1 MPARD
6 RLPEQ
11 YVVGAVF
18 VAGMFLNIMDTTIVN
33 VALPSLGEQFGVGTS
48 SIEWV
53 VVGYLLSLAAFIPAS
68 GWIGDRFGTKRTF
81 LFALA
86 VFVGA
91 SALCGLAQSLDEL
104 VAFRILQ
111 GVGGGM
117 LTPVG
122 TAMLYR
128 AFPPAERA
136 KASRVLII
144 PTVTAPALGPIVGGF
159 LVDHLSWRWIFY
171 VNVPIGVLA
180 FVFGALFLH
189 EHREPRR
196 GRFDLPGFVLSGGG
210 LALILYALGEGPG
223 KGWGSPEIVLTLVLG
238 VAAFVALVRVE
249 LTKAHPMLHLRLLR
263 NRLFRSCN
271 VAALFGYG
279 GFIGFL
285 FVMPL
290 YLQEA
295 RGLSA
300 FESGLTTFP
309 EALGVLV
316 SSQIAG
322 RVYGYVGPRRLMAG
336 GLAAV
341 ACLMAS
347 LTQVGLGTNLWVI
360 RLVMF
365 LLGAGMAFVFV
376 PLQAAAFATISPAD
390 TGQASAIYSTQR
402 QVAAALG
409 VSILATVLSMLLP
422 SGPPTPAE
430 HVSAFRG
437 VFLTASGLA
446 LIGAFASWRIHDEDA
461 EGTMYA
467 RAGAGARVAT
477 SAG

>member
-1 MPARD
+1 
-6 RLPEQ
+6 
-11 YVVGAVF
+11 
-18 VAGMFLNIMDTTIVN
+18 
-33 VALPSLGEQFGVGTS
+33 
-48 SIEWV
+48 
-53 VVGYLLSLAAFIPAS
+53 
-68 GWIGDRFGTKRTF
+68 
-81 LFALA
+81 
-86 VFVGA
+86 
-91 SALCGLAQSLDEL
+91 
-104 VAFRILQ
+104 
-111 GVGGGM
+111 M

-171 VNVPIGVLA
+171 VNVPIGIAA
-180 FVFGALFLH
+180 FVFGAVFLH

-196 GRFDLPGFVLSGGG
+196 GRFDLPGFVFAGGG
-210 LALILYALGEGPG
+210 LALILYALGEGPS
-223 KGWGSPEIVLTLVLG
+223 KGWGSAGVVSAAVLG
-238 VAAFVALVRVE
+238 IAAFVALVKVE
-249 LTKAHPMLHLRLLR
+249 LSKRYPMLQLRLLAD
-263 NRLFRSCN
+263 RLFRSCN

-309 EALGVLV
+309 EAIGVLV

-341 ACLMAS
+341 ALLVAS
-347 LTQVGLGTNLWVI
+347 LSQVGLETNLWLI

-365 LLGAGMAFVFV
+365 LLGAAMAYVFV

-409 VSILATVLSMLLP
+409 VAILATVLSVLLP
-422 SGPPTPAE
+422 SGPPTPGQ
-430 HVSAFRG
+430 HVDAFRG
-437 VFLTASGLA
+437 VFLVAGALA
-446 LIGAFASWRIHDEDA
+446 LLGSIASLRIRDEDA
-461 EGTMYA
+461 AGTMHERSMVRR
-467 RAGAGARVAT
+467 RAAAAAG
-477 SAG
+477 